1 MTPAATNPHL
11 PPEGDYIVS
20 FAETEVNID
29 RGIVTRDGKR
39 INLTPSEYE
48 LLICFLMNVNREL
61 TRDAILQSVWGY
73 LSDPN
78 TRTVDA
84 HVMRLRQKLEPD
96 PERPRH
102 FITLHKV
109 GYRFQP

>member
-1 MTPAATNPHL
+1 MTPAPAHPDSET
-11 PPEGDYIVS
+11 EGDYIVS
-20 FAETEVNID
+20 FGETEVNID
-29 RGIVTRDGKR
+29 RGIVTRGGKR
-39 INLTPSEYE
+39 LNLTPSEYE
-48 LLICFLMNVNREL
+48 LLICFLMNANREL

-73 LSDPN
+73 LPDPN

-96 PERPRH
+96 TERPRH
-102 FITLHKV
+102 FITVHKI

>member
-1 MTPAATNPHL
+1 MTPAAAHTDL
-11 PPEGDYIVS
+11 QIEGDYVVS
-20 FAETEVNID
+20 FAGTDVNID

-48 LLICFLMNVNREL
+48 LLICFLMNANREL
-61 TRDAILQSVWGY
+61 TRDAILQSVWSY
-73 LSDPN
+73 LADPN

-96 PERPRH
+96 PESPRH

>member
-1 MTPAATNPHL
+1 MTPAACRPDSQSDD
-11 PPEGDYIVS
+11 DYIVS
-20 FAETEVNID
+20 FAGTDVNID
-29 RGIVTRDGKR
+29 RGIVTRDGKL
-39 INLTPSEYE
+39 ISLTPSEYE
-48 LLICFLMNVNREL
+48 LLVCFLMNANREL

-73 LSDPN
+73 LTDPN

>member
-1 MTPAATNPHL
+1 MTPAAAHPDSQS
-11 PPEGDYIVS
+11 EGDYIVS
-20 FAETEVNID
+20 FAGTEVNID

-39 INLTPSEYE
+39 INLTSSEYE
-48 LLICFLMNVNREL
+48 LLICFLMNANREL
-61 TRDAILQSVWGY
+61 TRDTILQSVWSY
-73 LSDPN
+73 LPDPN

-102 FITLHKV
+102 FITLHKI

>member
-1 MTPAATNPHL
+1 MTPAATHPDFQT
-11 PPEGDYIVS
+11 EGDYIVS
-20 FAETEVNID
+20 FAGTDVNID
-29 RGIVTRDGKR
+29 RGTVTRGGKL
-39 INLTPSEYE
+39 ISLTTAEYE
-48 LLICFLMNVNREL
+48 LLICFLMNANREL
-61 TRDAILQSVWGY
+61 TRDAILQTVWGY
-73 LSDPN
+73 LADPN

-84 HVMRLRQKLEPD
+84 HVMRLRHKLEPD